1 MNSERKYKILAA
13 IFYGKISSN
22 CVQFYKQKKAL
33 KKQKHTIKSTEA
45 LLLGIPLLNVL
56 WVRMQVYT
64 LGH

>member
-1 MNSERKYKILAA
+1 MYNFTSK
-13 IFYGKISSN
+13 
-22 CVQFYKQKKAL
+22 KKAL

>member
-1 MNSERKYKILAA
+1 MGRYLPTMYNFTSK
-13 IFYGKISSN
+13 
-22 CVQFYKQKKAL
+22 KKAL